1 MNSFRSS
8 SFVIKSKICF
18 GEGGGGGGTCTNH
31 CKLIKNINTGKSP
44 QENLLDILRLVTP
57 VCSKRQALKALT
69 VLITI

>member
-18 GEGGGGGGTCTNH
+18 GEGGGTCTNH

-57 VCSKRQALKALT
+57 VY
-69 VLITI
+69 ITQY